1 MRSRFWLLAAVVVLL
16 DQWTK
21 HLVERY
27 LPLDG
32 APVPLVPGAVWL
44 AHVHNPGMAF
54 GQLRGAGPLLIVAA
68 VAAVA
73 CIVLYRARLLHRGEP
88 LHPLLVLGLSLP
100 LGGAVGNML
109 DRIRLGKVVDF
120 ISLGWFPVFNV
131 ADSAITVGAVAL
143 VVYFLFLCPAPQSHP
158 EVRTSPREP
167 GQEQA

>member
-21 HLVERY
+21 HLVERF

-32 APVPLVPGAVWL
+32 IPVPLLPGVVWL

-68 VAAVA
+68 VAAVVF
-73 CIVLYRARLLHRGEP
+73 IVVYRARLLRGGERM
-88 LHPLLVLGLSLP
+88 HPVLAVGLALP

-120 ISLGWFPVFNV
+120 IYLGWFPVFNV

-143 VVYFLFLCPAPQSHP
+143 
-158 EVRTSPREP
+158 
-167 GQEQA
+167 

>member
-21 HLVERY
+21 HLVERFIPLNGGP
-27 LPLDG
+27 LPLI
-32 APVPLVPGAVWL
+32 PGIATL
-44 AHVHNPGMAF
+44 THVHNPGMAF

-68 VAAVA
+68 VAAVVF
-73 CIVLYRARLLHRGEP
+73 IVAYRARILRGGERM
-88 LHPLLVLGLSLP
+88 HPVLGVGLALP
-100 LGGAVGNML
+100 LGGAIGNML

-120 ISLGWFPVFNV
+120 IDLGWFPVFNV

-143 VVYFLFLCPAPQSHP
+143 VLYFLFLCPPSETHA
-158 EVRTSPREP
+158 EVRTPQRET